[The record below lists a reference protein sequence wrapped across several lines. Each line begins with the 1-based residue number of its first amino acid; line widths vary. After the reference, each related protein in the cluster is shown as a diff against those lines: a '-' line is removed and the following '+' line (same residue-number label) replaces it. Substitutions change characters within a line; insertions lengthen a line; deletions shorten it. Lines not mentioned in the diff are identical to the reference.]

1 MLDKLRYTAL
11 LKKYLEDTID
21 SREHDEL
28 FRMTAA
34 ENIEELL
41 AELIDK
47 DAKSNQLN
55 EAELPADISE
65 DIVLKILAS
74 EKNNSRL
81 FIRSQ
86 RTRLFQGLSIAA
98 VFLLVV
104 FGTVFVYR
112 NMLSD
117 NARSAFEVSIPQN
130 NIVKTNT
137 TSLPLELVMED
148 GSTVKLTPRSS
159 LSYPKQFANG
169 KREVYLTGE
178 AFFVVTK
185 NPEKPFLVYYN
196 NIVTR
201 VLGTSFTIK
210 TNNSTKNVEVSVRT
224 GKVQVFENKYMSTGT
239 ASRDEAKSVI
249 LKPNQ
254 KAMYNPLHHDFQTT
268 IADSIHPLVSF
279 PDMDKNVIHSKLTG
293 SFIFQK
299 ATSLKNIFS
308 QLESVYGI
316 EIVVDNDNIYNC
328 VFTGDVSTQEML
340 EKLHIICL
348 TIGAAYEVNGTKIL
362 VTGKGCNGA
371 GINNI
376 N

>member
-11 LKKYLEDTID
+11 LKKYLEDTINPA
-21 SREHDEL
+21 EHDEL

-41 AELIDK
+41 SELIEKEVKSDK
-47 DAKSNQLN
+47 LN
-55 EAELPADISE
+55 TVALPAGISE
-65 DIVLKILAS
+65 VILLKILAS
-74 EKNNSRL
+74 EESTNRL

-86 RTRLFQGLSIAA
+86 RTSLSQVFSIAA
-98 VFLLVV
+98 IFLLIL
-104 FGTVFVYR
+104 FGALFIYR
-112 NMLSD
+112 NTLSM
-117 NARSAFEVSIPQN
+117 NSQSAFEIPVPQN
-130 NIVKTNT
+130 NSIKTNT

-148 GSTVKLTPRSS
+148 GSTVKLAPQSS
-159 LSYPKQFANG
+159 LSFPKQFANG

-185 NPEKPFLVYYN
+185 NPEKPFMVYYN

-210 TNNSTKNVEVSVRT
+210 TNTNTKNVEVSVRT

-239 ASRDEAKSVI
+239 ASREEAKSVI

-254 KAMYNPLHHDFQTT
+254 KAMYNPIHRDFQTT
-268 IADSIHPLVSF
+268 IADSIHPLVGIL
-279 PDMDKNVIHSKLTG
+279 DMDKAFKHNKLAG

-308 QLESVYGI
+308 QLESVFGI
-316 EIVVDNDNIYNC
+316 EIVVDNDNVYNC
-328 VFTGDVSTQEML
+328 VFTGDISTQEML

-348 TIGAAYEVNGTKIL
+348 TIGATYEVNGTKIL
-362 VTGKGCNGA
+362 VTGKGCN
-371 GINNI
+371 
-376 N
+376 